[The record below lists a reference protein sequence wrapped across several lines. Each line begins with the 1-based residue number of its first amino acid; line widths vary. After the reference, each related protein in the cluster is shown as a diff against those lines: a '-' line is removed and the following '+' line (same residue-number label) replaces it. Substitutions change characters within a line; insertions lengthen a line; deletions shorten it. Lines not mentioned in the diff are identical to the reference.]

1 MNGDYLIKLTLLAY
15 RMSENWNESDFLR
28 SQLRNL
34 ANEILTDFILVS
46 HNKLE
51 FKQRLFRNIDSIQ
64 ARLVE
69 ARSKK
74 LIDRKKF
81 LLFQDEYNKIKDEFK
96 TIVRKEK
103 EQKEQR
109 PIEKRKKKNKK
120 RPKLEDLSERQLKIL
135 DILREREKIQVWQLK
150 EIFSGVTKRTL
161 RRDLDQLLKKGLL
174 KRQGKFN
181 EVFYT
186 LC

>member
-34 ANEILTDFILVS
+34 ANEILTDFILVFNN
-46 HNKLE
+46 HPE
-51 FKQRLFRNIDSIQ
+51 FKQRLFKNIDNIQ
-64 ARLVE
+64 ACLVE

-81 LLFQDEYNKIKDEFK
+81 LLFQGEYNKIKDEFR
-96 TIVRKEK
+96 TIVYKHPEKKLVEKKEK
-103 EQKEQR
+103 KV
-109 PIEKRKKKNKK
+109 NKASK
-120 RPKLEDLSERQLKIL
+120 LKKLEDLSKRQLRIL
-135 DILREREKIQVWQLK
+135 DILREKEKIQVWELK
-150 EIFSGVTKRTL
+150 EIFSGITKRTL
-161 RRDLDQLLKKGLL
+161 RRDLEQLLKKGLV
-174 KRQGKFN
+174 KREGKFN